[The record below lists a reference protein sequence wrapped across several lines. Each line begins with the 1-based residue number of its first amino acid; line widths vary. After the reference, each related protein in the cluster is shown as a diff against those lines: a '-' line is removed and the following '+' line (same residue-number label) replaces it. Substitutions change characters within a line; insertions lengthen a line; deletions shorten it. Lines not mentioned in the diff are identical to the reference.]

1 MKLSYI
7 TEGLLESLKLLGCM
21 MPQQFTLLMP
31 KDSEFSMICL
41 KVCKQSGNEGIGI
54 ELGDRVYSLNSFII
68 ISLKIEL
75 YRPYKKVFNSVL
87 HTICQT
93 LSEAL
98 CKIVSWRN
106 HNHIQMSCNI
116 GIKSSVN
123 INISHHPP
131 SSMEHN
137 KGWHQI
143 CLFSFSWSPH
153 MNWKIKFLN

>member
-1 MKLSYI
+1 
-7 TEGLLESLKLLGCM
+7 
-21 MPQQFTLLMP
+21 MP

-41 KVCKQSGNEGIGI
+41 KVCKQSGNEGIGF

-68 ISLKIEL
+68 ISSTTEL
-75 YRPYKKVFNSVL
+75 YPPYHKL
-87 HTICQT
+87 IL
-93 LSEAL
+93 LSSRSLRSFGNKA
-98 CKIVSWRN
+98 VSWRN
-106 HNHIQMSCNI
+106 YNHIQMSCNI